1 MFEPAR
7 PCAAEHRRQLL
18 GSRTPFIRK
27 SRTCPGP
34 RHAAGLHIEVRVA
47 AIWSAEVLTSDEDDE
62 IALIAVPVQLKR
74 CGMAVRLI
82 QPDRESTGTGR
93 HAAQRPPDFTP
104 QAPGA
109 GDRAGSTHLIGGN
122 RPTTKP
128 GNFRRFLTLQPA
140 NLAHWN
146 VTMWVKSTRS
156 STHVGQIAAFFC
168 TNDLRYSDS
177 CPSP

>member
-1 MFEPAR
+1 MR
-7 PCAAEHRRQLL
+7 C
-18 GSRTPFIRK
+18 RTSSPTPRFTNPIHSK
-27 SRTCPGP
+27 VTQSP

-47 AIWSAEVLTSDEDDE
+47 AIRSAEVLTSDEDDE

-93 HAAQRPPDFTP
+93 HASQRPPDFTP
-104 QAPGA
+104 QAPGV
-109 GDRAGSTHLIGGN
+109 GDRAGSTRLIGGN

-140 NLAHWN
+140 NLAHWD

-168 TNDLRYSDS
+168 TNDLRYSAS